1 MTASLCRRLPWPDRG
16 AWRDVRASCRERRWR
31 RRYIHPIGRSPA
43 SRRERSHA
51 SRHIVFAALAALF
64 VSLSVAHAPARPVAA
79 TSATARFQAATA
91 PCRLADV
98 RAGTGFERLDAAVVR
113 IMVAGRCGV
122 PADATAVALT
132 LTVDA
137 SRTPAGGYVSVW
149 PEGADIPT
157 ASVVN
162 HLSGEVRANGTV
174 VGLMSGSVAVL
185 SSTGAPVIADVTGWF
200 VPAASSAAGRFVP
213 VTPTRAVDTRL
224 APRAAPLTA
233 GETVTVP
240 LPPGIPTDAAA
251 VAITVTTTESP
262 GPGYLSVAPGGSGRP
277 PASVLNTDARFQTRA
292 SGAIVGVTAAG
303 LDVYSLRGGH
313 VVVDVT
319 GWFTGASAP
328 VATEGLF
335 VAERAPRRV
344 LDTRRSD
351 PIWAQGALEIG
362 NVAPDAA
369 ALVLNVAIVLPRS
382 PGYLTAYPARQEV
395 PGTSTVNGA
404 FTGEVAA
411 AMAIVPTSQV
421 GVGLFASHGADA
433 VVDVSGWFT
442 GTPTAAPRAA
452 PANVRPPECASG
464 TGPAALNASFAGG
477 AAFTGAD
484 YQRPFLLPDGRA
496 LWVFQD
502 VYVRGRGNR
511 STFVHNAALV
521 QNGPCFTVLYSGD
534 FASPGEYLFPDVT
547 QRERHWYWPLA
558 GEMGADGLFHLFVV
572 EMRENGPTY
581 LSRTEPLATWKVAI
595 DLTTMRVVD
604 RRPAIDSS
612 NALYG
617 FSIASDDA
625 YTYLYAHCHRQF
637 GWSPFPFVSPPVY
650 VHDFGCVQ
658 KMTVARVPRGRFDV
672 PMEYWDGIAWTANPA
687 TAANVVPT
695 GRFASAS
702 QFYRTAPGKYVAVT
716 KIGDW
721 FGGTIEID
729 IATAPEGPYR
739 TVKTI
744 AVPPACGACNN
755 YFASL
760 LPYGTTTGQW
770 IIGLSNNVFGPVDLS
785 RYDPTFFATAPV

>member
-1 MTASLCRRLPWPDRG
+1 MLALASLTV
-16 AWRDVRASCRERRWR
+16 AV
-31 RRYIHPIGRSPA
+31 
-43 SRRERSHA
+43 
-51 SRHIVFAALAALF
+51 AA
-64 VSLSVAHAPARPVAA
+64 ARTAPVAA
-79 TSATARFQAATA
+79 VSATARFQPATA

-98 RAGTGFERLDAAVVR
+98 RAGTGFERLDATIVR
-113 IMVAGRCGV
+113 VMVAGRCGV
-122 PADATAVALT
+122 PATATAVALT

-137 SRTPAGGYVSVW
+137 SLTAGAGYVSVW

-157 ASVVN
+157 ASVIN
-162 HLSGEVRANGTV
+162 HLPGEVRANGTI
-174 VGLMSGSVAVL
+174 VGLVSGSIAVL
-185 SSTGAPVIADVTGWF
+185 SSTGAPIIADVTGWF
-200 VPAASSAAGRFVP
+200 VPATSSAAGRFVP
-213 VTPTRAVDTRL
+213 IAPTRAVDTRL
-224 APRAAPLTA
+224 APRAAPLA
-233 GETVTVP
+233 RGETVTVP
-240 LPPGIPTDAAA
+240 LPAGVPADATA
-251 VAITVTTTESP
+251 VAVTVTTTEAP

-277 PASVLNTDARFQTRA
+277 PSSVLNTDARLQTRA
-292 SGAIVGVTAAG
+292 SGAIVGVTPAG
-303 LDVYSLRGGH
+303 LDLYSLNGGH
-313 VVVDVT
+313 AIIDVT
-319 GWFTGASAP
+319 GWFTGESAP
-328 VATEGLF
+328 VASDGLF
-335 VAERAPRRV
+335 VAERAPRRL
-344 LDTRRSD
+344 LDTRRGD
-351 PIWAQGALEIG
+351 PIWAQGTVEIA

-382 PGYLTAYPARQEV
+382 PGYLTAYPARQAV
-395 PGTSTVNGA
+395 PGTSSVNGP

-442 GTPTAAPRAA
+442 GAPGAASLAAPV
-452 PANVRPPECASG
+452 NVRPPECATGS
-464 TGPAALNASFAGG
+464 GPAALTAFFAGG

-484 YQRPFLLPDGRA
+484 YQRPFLLPDGRV

-502 VYVRGRGNR
+502 VYVRGRGSR
-511 STFVHNAALV
+511 STFVHNAGLV
-521 QNGPCFTVLYSGD
+521 QNGSCFTVLYSGD
-534 FASPGEYLFPDVT
+534 FASPAEYLFPDAT
-547 QRERHWYWPLA
+547 QRQRRWFWPLA
-558 GEMGADGLFHLFVV
+558 GEMGADGLFHLFVA

-581 LSRTEPLATWKVAI
+581 LSHTEPLATWKVTI
-595 DLTTMRVVD
+595 DLATMRVVD
-604 RRPAIDSS
+604 RRPAVDRS

-617 FSIASDDA
+617 FSIVSDDA

-672 PMEYWDGIAWTANPA
+672 PMEYWDGAAWTPNAA

-695 GRFASAS
+695 GRFVSAS

-729 IATAPEGPYR
+729 IASAPQGPYS

-744 AVPPACGACNN
+744 AVPAACSACNN

-770 IIGLSNNVFGPVDLS
+770 IIGLSNNVFGPADLS
-785 RYDPTFFATAPV
+785 RYDPTFFATPPV